1 MFLTFTFALFF
12 FFLIFYFYIHTYM
25 CMYPVVKG
33 STSQCSLHFSSL
45 RCGLEKKKKRKD
57 MKLLEVF
64 IK

>member
-1 MFLTFTFALFF
+1 
-12 FFLIFYFYIHTYM
+12 
-25 CMYPVVKG
+25 MYPVVKG

-45 RCGLEKKKKRKD
+45 RCGLEKKKRENGRKKKRKD